1 MPVAVKEGQGWR
13 GAWPSPMNERRRLS
27 GVYTRVLRA
36 VRVGERRARESMD
49 EFKSRIFASASWNPT
64 PPMFINDTLRNR
76 DSHPDWNGTYIT
88 NHLCVPIYIY
98 ISLGK
103 WLDNRVKIPRIID
116 RSSNISRTAFAKHGW
131 ICLMNLQERRKDESI
146 AVTFSFDFILSLIK
160 SCVPL

>member
-1 MPVAVKEGQGWR
+1 MPDRYGRGGNVSMPVAVKEGQGWR

-36 VRVGERRARESMD
+36 MRVGERRARESMD

-88 NHLCVPIYIY
+88 NHLCVPFLSIYIY
-98 ISLGK
+98 LSANGSIIEWKFHELS
-103 WLDNRVKIPRIID
+103 ID
-116 RSSNISRTAFAKHGW
+116 RRIFREPHSRNTDGF
-131 ICLMNLQERRKDESI
+131 
-146 AVTFSFDFILSLIK
+146 V
-160 SCVPL
+160 